1 MDVKMDERHNT
12 KLQKTPDFHQGNRAF
27 FYKVFNYFLAVAF
40 AALGSFLAA
49 FFIVTSYITGVP
61 IMMEA

>member
-1 MDVKMDERHNT
+1 MYVKMDEGHNT
-12 KLQKTPDFHQGNRAF
+12 NLQKTPDFHKGNRAF
-27 FYKVFNYFLAVAF
+27 FYKVFNYFFEGDF
-40 AALGSFLAA
+40 AAFLEA